1 MIAIDHLTKRFG
13 RRTLWEDLCFEVPSG
28 AMHAL
33 TGPSGCGKTTLL
45 NCIGLLEEPTGG
57 TVNIDGE
64 AITGIPT
71 RRQQRYRRDRLG
83 YLFQNYALIEN
94 QTPEF
99 NLRIG
104 LGPGVLTAAKRRRI
118 AEALERVGLKE
129 HGREPVYR
137 LSGGEQQRVALA
149 RLIVKPADVIL
160 ADEPTGALDEEN
172 STMVLD
178 TLRGMAREGASVVIA
193 THDRRIVAA
202 CDDHVRLGGE
212 R

>member
-149 RLIVKPADVIL
+149 RLSSNGR
-160 ADEPTGALDEEN
+160 T
-172 STMVLD
+172 
-178 TLRGMAREGASVVIA
+178 
-193 THDRRIVAA
+193 
-202 CDDHVRLGGE
+202 
-212 R
+212 

>member
-33 TGPSGCGKTTLL
+33 TGPSG
-45 NCIGLLEEPTGG
+45 IGLLEEPTGG

-149 RLIVKPADVIL
+149 RLIVKRADVIL